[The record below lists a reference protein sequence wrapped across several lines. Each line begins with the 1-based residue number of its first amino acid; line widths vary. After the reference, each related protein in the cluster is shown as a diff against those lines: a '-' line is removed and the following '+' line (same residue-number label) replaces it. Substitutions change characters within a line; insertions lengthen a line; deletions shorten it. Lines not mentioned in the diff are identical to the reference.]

1 MKAILLFISSL
12 LGMVSYWYFVVY
24 SLFLYAIK
32 YGNFEM
38 DIIIAFMEI
47 ILIYIGFI
55 ISVFAIGIQIT
66 ILSEV
71 I

>member
-1 MKAILLFISSL
+1 MKAIILFISSL
-12 LGMVSYWYFVVY
+12 LGMVSYWYFIVY
-24 SLFLYAIK
+24 GLFLYAIK
-32 YGNFEM
+32 YGNFGL